1 MQAPANTLALRP
13 DPTAVASAL
22 QWLEG
27 IAEREGWPPR
37 ASFGLTLCLDE
48 ALTNV
53 ISYAFDPPEP
63 GIEPAITVSWRND
76 RAGIV
81 VELRDNGRPYDP
93 TAAEPPPLAANLDE
107 AKLGGHGVRLMRH
120 YLQELAYRR
129 EDGWNCLTMVMAAAP
144 ARDQGAAS

>member
-1 MQAPANTLALRP
+1 ASSPSPCRRLLSPQSSRPAYAATRADAACPLPMQAPANTLALRP

-93 TAAEPPPLAANLDE
+93 TADEPPPLAA
-107 AKLGGHGVRLMRH
+107 
-120 YLQELAYRR
+120 
-129 EDGWNCLTMVMAAAP
+129 
-144 ARDQGAAS
+144 